1 MKVSRHQTDAEMKT
15 NSSVFTVFPTE
26 TTPLAAVS
34 SLEDSLPTYK
44 IWLKEDDKTKLAK
57 SPLEGSPDLWV
68 QRNWGEDMAD
78 CFYSV
83 VIS

>member
-1 MKVSRHQTDAEMKT
+1 MLRRKSTALF
-15 NSSVFTVFPTE
+15 SPSPTE

-34 SLEDSLPTYK
+34 SPVDSLPTYK

-57 SPLEGSPDLWV
+57 GPPEGSPDFWV
-68 QRNWGEDMAD
+68 QCNWGEDMAG